1 MPTSAGTEPW
11 RCAGE
16 RRRPV
21 TRPEVREPRER
32 LLRLRRR
39 QVHRRGLSSWVR
51 LALLLQ
57 LVQVE
62 GEGHVRE
69 GSLGKAEARRQ
80 VREDRAR
87 AQVFF
92 LGGFMYALISS
103 LQRTVPLLTDCRQT
117 RRNQARRQAVV
128 GYRPLRAGRGAICN
142 LTAPRN
148 GAKSA
153 EMRISYGISSH
164 IHQWGRGRPS
174 PLEGT
179 GTPPRPQARTRG
191 GAAFPHRTH
200 ITHAVGRR
208 KPARRHNQ
216 PKGTTR

>member
-1 MPTSAGTEPW
+1 MPPSEGTEPW

-39 QVHRRGLSSWVR
+39 QVHRRGLPSGVR
-51 LALLLQ
+51 LALPLQ
-57 LVQVE
+57 PVQVE
-62 GEGHVRE
+62 GAGHVRE

-103 LQRTVPLLTDCRQT
+103 LQRTVPLLTDRRQT
-117 RRNQARRQAVV
+117 GHNQARRQAVV
-128 GYRPLRAGRGAICN
+128 GSMPLRAGRGAICY
-142 LTAPRN
+142 LAAPLN
-148 GAKSA
+148 CAKSA
-153 EMRISYGISSH
+153 ETRTSYGISSH
-164 IHQWGRGRPS
+164 IRQWGRGHPS

-179 GTPPRPQARTRG
+179 GTPPRPRVRTRG
-191 GAAFPHRTH
+191 GAAVPHRTH
-200 ITHAVGRR
+200 ITHAVGCR